1 VVIVTVVTDR
11 KFRDSKGLTLED
23 YWRPSVAVDTALLIP
38 DPDEGLLVLEVRRE
52 SASTWA
58 LPGVFLREGERLA
71 DAVRRSLRDKAGVE
85 GLEPHQLKVFDRL
98 DRDDRGR
105 VLAVGHWA
113 MVPRERVASRFAA
126 GTRLMPAARPGRLI
140 YDHPEIIEEAVRHIR
155 ARYAE
160 EPDPEGVLGDRFTML
175 ELRRLHETIAGEP
188 LDRDTFRRD
197 MKDKLI
203 DTGQKSVG
211 TRGKPAALFRRR
223 TKGKPRRS

>member
-1 VVIVTVVTDR
+1 M
-11 KFRDSKGLTLED
+11 LED

-52 SASTWA
+52 SASRWA
-58 LPGVFLREGERLA
+58 LPGTFLWKGERLA

-85 GLEPHQLKVFDRL
+85 GLEPHQLKVFDSL

-113 MVPRERVASRFAA
+113 VVPHERVASRFAA
-126 GTRLMPAARPGRLI
+126 DTRLMPAARPGQLI

-155 ARYAE
+155 ARYE
-160 EPDPEGVLGDRFTML
+160 EGPDPEGVLGDRFTML
-175 ELRRLHETIAGEP
+175 ELRRLHEIIAGEP
-188 LDRDTFRRD
+188 LDRDVFRRD